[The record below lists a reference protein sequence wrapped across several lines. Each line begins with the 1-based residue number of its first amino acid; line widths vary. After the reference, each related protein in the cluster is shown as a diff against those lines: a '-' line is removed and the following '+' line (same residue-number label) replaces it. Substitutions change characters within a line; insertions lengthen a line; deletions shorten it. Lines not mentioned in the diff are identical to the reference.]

1 MQAEPFGRMKEAST
15 MGVIR
20 RIALPAALVCSL
32 FALSGELRGQQPYRP
47 NAIPADAPLTKEGW
61 WIRVNDTT
69 AADNVAWRFGAARNR
84 LGSPLRWWK
93 NESPIEFDLP
103 AAERGLPTVH
113 IASLGLPNTAPV
125 SFCLFF
131 ADHGVALFDFK
142 SEKVGSFEQGQQEAA
157 CTP

>member
-1 MQAEPFGRMKEAST
+1 MQEVST
-15 MGVIR
+15 MALIKRV
-20 RIALPAALVCSL
+20 ALPAALFCAL
-32 FALSGELRGQQPYRP
+32 FALSSDLRAGQQPYRP
-47 NAIPADAPLTKEGW
+47 NAIPHDAPVTKEGW

-69 AADNVAWRFGAARNR
+69 AADNLAWRFGAARNR

-113 IASLGLPNTAPV
+113 IAALGLPNTAPV

-142 SEKVGSFEQGQQEAA
+142 SEKVGSFEQGQQEPA